1 MFKVASRSYFDIRLS
16 PSSNN
21 AIALL
26 IRRSLF
32 YIYEKPNVNK
42 NQYEFRTAPLLPDC
56 CCVLADWSCLEL
68 LFVLTERHPFD
79 AYVKHVASH
88 LIERMKDYDVALT
101 ILIIQ
106 VLIFA
111 EYFCYPD

>member
-1 MFKVASRSYFDIRLS
+1 MFSGHISTFGYLLRQIMLLRLLFVDPFS
-16 PSSNN
+16 IFTKSQM
-21 AIALL
+21 L
-26 IRRSLF
+26 IKININL
-32 YIYEKPNVNK
+32 N
-42 NQYEFRTAPLLPDC
+42 EFRTAPLLPDC